1 MAKKKKRPIK
11 RDKALPQQPQAML
24 GGVSWQAKDGFHALL
39 PGSPPTPEKL
49 EEMARQY
56 QENLRNSPM
65 WSEMVRKFGRAKAEE
80 LLKECRV
87 ELRPHK
93 TGIFSRVLGFF
104 LR

>member
-1 MAKKKKRPIK
+1 MAKKKKRK
-11 RDKALPQQPQAML
+11 RQAPPPQPSPMS

-49 EEMARQY
+49 EDLTRQY
-56 QENLRNSPM
+56 QENIRNSPM

-80 LLKECRV
+80 LLKECKV
-87 ELRPHK
+87 ELRPPK

>member
-1 MAKKKKRPIK
+1 MAKKKKGK
-11 RDKALPQQPQAML
+11 RKAPSQQPPSMS

-49 EEMARQY
+49 EELTKQY
-56 QENLRNSPM
+56 QENIRNSPM
-65 WSEMVRKFGRAKAEE
+65 WGEMVGKFGRAKAEE

-87 ELRPHK
+87 ELRPPK

>member
-1 MAKKKKRPIK
+1 MDFMRSCQAHPHPGLP
-11 RDKALPQQPQAML
+11 KALAGQA
-24 GGVSWQAKDGFHALL
+24 
-39 PGSPPTPEKL
+39 PEKL
-49 EEMARQY
+49 EELTKQY

-87 ELRPHK
+87 EVRPHK
-93 TGIFSRVLGFF
+93 RGIISKMLGFF

>member
-1 MAKKKKRPIK
+1 LASEGRISCAAARLTP
-11 RDKALPQQPQAML
+11 DPGLPKALAGQA
-24 GGVSWQAKDGFHALL
+24 
-39 PGSPPTPEKL
+39 PEKL
-49 EEMARQY
+49 EEMTKQY

-93 TGIFSRVLGFF
+93 MGFFSRVLGFF

>member
-1 MAKKKKRPIK
+1 MAKKKKRK
-11 RDKALPQQPQAML
+11 RQASAQQPSPMS

-49 EEMARQY
+49 EELTKQY
-56 QENLRNSPM
+56 QENIRNSPM
-65 WSEMVRKFGRAKAEE
+65 WGEMVRKFGRAKAEE

-87 ELRPHK
+87 ELRPPK

>member
-1 MAKKKKRPIK
+1 MAKKKKGK
-11 RDKALPQQPQAML
+11 HKALLQKPPTMP
-24 GGVSWQAKDGFHALL
+24 GGISWQEKDGFHALL

-49 EEMARQY
+49 EAMTKQY
-56 QENLRNSPM
+56 QENIRNSPM
-65 WSEMVRKFGRAKAEE
+65 WSEMVRRFGRAKAEE

-93 TGIFSRVLGFF
+93 TGFFSRLLGFF